1 MFAIEYSISSWPS
14 MGWNGYEASMKC
26 GKSLWKKASSNS
38 SDEASRDMN
47 NADDSDESN
56 TDLLAETGEAD
67 VASTAELAGVARPEV
82 SRHNAMTLPRWRGF
96 LLCLAAV
103 YSQVRSRCS
112 HWLHLRSRAP
122 LQRTFLNLHALHATE
137 ALFVVDADGT
147 GAGCGADTGRSLISA
162 RTVRTIAHST
172 MVG

>member
-1 MFAIEYSISSWPS
+1 
-14 MGWNGYEASMKC
+14 
-26 GKSLWKKASSNS
+26 
-38 SDEASRDMN
+38 MN
-47 NADDSDESN
+47 KADDSDESN

-67 VASTAELAGVARPEV
+67 VAAAAEAGVARPEV
-82 SRHNAMTLPRWRGF
+82 SRHSAMTLPRWRGF
-96 LLCLAAV
+96 RLCLAAV

-147 GAGCGADTGRSLISA
+147 GAGCGADIGRSLISA